1 MYRILTCAAA
11 AALFIGSQVIAQE
24 KVSFPSTDGD
34 LNGGTPTTITGYL
47 YKPAGSGP
55 FAAVVSM
62 PGCDGVLGES
72 DDILGKKGEIHPMY
86 AQWGEILS
94 SKGYLVLL
102 IDSLQPRGRNRLCE
116 DFGIGLSR
124 EMTRDAVGG
133 MNYLRSRPDVRPDSI
148 AIMGQSYGG
157 MATLFTTSKGALPN
171 NISVPKAPEK
181 DFRAAIALYP
191 AGCPFLLGRIP
202 NNRTNTHWQP
212 RQPMLLLMGELDNST
227 PAAPCKE
234 LIAQVKNEG
243 GPPIDAHF
251 YPDTYHAF
259 DHPNLPMTVLTDIKM
274 PPDGHSPTVGSNPE
288 ARADAINRVTQFLS
302 KQLQ

>member
-1 MYRILTCAAA
+1 MKCVLAVAFVSLMTPAVAA
-11 AALFIGSQVIAQE
+11 AQE
-24 KVSFPSTDGD
+24 KVSFPSTDTD
-34 LNGGTPTTITGYL
+34 LKGGTPTTITGYL

-243 GPPIDAHF
+243 GLPIDAHF

-288 ARADAINRVTQFLS
+288 ARLDAINRVTQFLS